1 MADDTTAAPRGTARI
16 TVTRS
21 EPDDTSQ
28 REIYVSLDGQE
39 LAILQYRDSVTQE
52 VPAGAHRL
60 RAHNTLMWKTL
71 DLELQPGEHARFR
84 VINKAGW
91 GTYSLMVWLGAGL
104 LYLTFERV
112 GDDGTPVETAS

>member
-1 MADDTTAAPRGTARI
+1 MADDTSAPRGTARI

-39 LAILQYRDSVTQE
+39 LAILQYRDSVTRE

-71 DLELQPGEHARFR
+71 DLDLQPGEHARFR

-112 GDDGTPVETAS
+112 ADDGATVEATS